1 MSRWLTPFARMADSS
16 PVGSKTRDQFIAK
29 TDDDGN
35 RRLVKTGEVNVYE
48 QIQSFALDCDLK
60 RIIERCQMTGDF
72 TALLQRPQPLFMD
85 CTDMPQDL
93 MAAHAAMESAKEAYN
108 SLTAKQKQQFE
119 GFEGFLSQFKT
130 AEGIKAFIDGLNP
143 VNDEK
148 PVEGKISASTPISE
162 SEVTSNA
169 T

>member
-1 MSRWLTPFARMADSS
+1 MSRWLTPFARTADSS
-16 PVGSKTRDQFIAK
+16 PVGSKMRDQFIAK

-85 CTDMPQDL
+85 CTEMPRDL

-130 AEGIKAFIDGLNP
+130 VEGIKAFIDGLNP
-143 VNDEK
+143 ANDEK
-148 PVEGKISASTPISE
+148 PVSTPISE